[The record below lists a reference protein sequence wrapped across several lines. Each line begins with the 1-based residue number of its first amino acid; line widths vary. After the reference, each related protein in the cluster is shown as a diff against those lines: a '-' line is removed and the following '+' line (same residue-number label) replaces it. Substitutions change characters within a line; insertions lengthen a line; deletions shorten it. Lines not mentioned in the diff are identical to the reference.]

1 MEQIGYYEAQ
11 ANTIKTDDIVLG
23 YQNRLILQ
31 SLRRE
36 WCDTEAIHSITIS
49 DYGYSDNCYVPEN
62 TIDVGW
68 FGFFIGRDKDL
79 TELFL
84 CSFGNEGQQS
94 QIDFVVP
101 LFKGL
106 VQNTSIKTLNIA
118 DTNLFEGRLFTMLQP
133 LFANRNSHLTELW
146 INTPFYGEEGRLLA
160 VALEGCSRSLEKLH
174 LDYTIIP
181 EEQMAYIITVLGKHH
196 KLRELYLEG
205 NFLGKT
211 ACNALATFLKYAADN
226 LECLGLDHCDM
237 CDEGL
242 NALTPA
248 LSNQHCCNLDWLDI
262 SHNESITAK
271 GWHNLGIVLS
281 NSNLTSIDISGNA
294 IDDEAVSHLTE
305 CLAGNCTLTTL
316 TLDGN
321 QSITEKGL
329 RSISQLLCDTSSI
342 NQTFLSN
349 HTLTKVVENGT
360 SLSNHTLDHVYAG
373 TSTLLTLLE
382 LNDSL
387 DDTYSDTKEIAITKI
402 LKHHND
408 FDLSRLFEWEYKFL
422 PLIINWFEAASS
434 YSFEFEAN
442 IEQRKLSSMYKFIR
456 AMPLLYVEMRL
467 RKELEDIK
475 STELNMNDEALRME
489 KEQRRLELE
498 QLLLDSKRRVFD
510 QRKRELEKRKINVM
524 KKLRLK

>member
-1 MEQIGYYEAQ
+1 MGWIGY
-11 ANTIKTDDIVLG
+11 
-23 YQNRLILQ
+23 
-31 SLRRE
+31 
-36 WCDTEAIHSITIS
+36 
-49 DYGYSDNCYVPEN
+49 
-62 TIDVGW
+62 
-68 FGFFIGRDKDL
+68 FIGRNEDL

-84 CSFGNEGQQS
+84 NDFGNQGQQS

-118 DTNLFEGRLFTMLQP
+118 DTNLFGGRLFTMLQP
-133 LFANRNSHLTELW
+133 LFANSNSHLTEIL
-146 INTPFYGEEGRLLA
+146 INKPFDGEEGRLLA
-160 VALEGCSRSLEKLH
+160 VALEGCSRSLEKLDLEH
-174 LDYTIIP
+174 TIIP
-181 EEQMAYIITVLGKHH
+181 EEQMAYIITVLSKHH

-211 ACNALATFLKYAADN
+211 TCNALATFLKCAADN
-226 LECLGLDHCDM
+226 LECLGLDHSDM

-242 NALTPA
+242 NALAPA
-248 LSNQHCCNLDWLDI
+248 LSNHCNLDWLDL

-281 NSNLTSIDISGNA
+281 NSSLTSIDISGNA

-305 CLAGNCTLTTL
+305 CLTGNCTLTTL
-316 TLDGN
+316 TLDDN

-360 SLSNHTLDHVYAG
+360 FLSNHTLDHVYAG

-387 DDTYSDTKEIAITKI
+387 DDTYLDTKEIAITKI

-422 PLIINWFEAASS
+422 PLIINWFKAASS
-434 YSFEFEAN
+434 YSFVFEAN
-442 IEQRKLSSMYKFIR
+442 IERRKLSSIYKFIR

-475 STELNMNDEALRME
+475 S
-489 KEQRRLELE
+489 E
-498 QLLLDSKRRVFD
+498 QLLLDSERQLLE
-510 QRKRELEKRKINVM
+510 QRKRELENRKISVM